1 MSELVEQLHSL
12 GIRQEGD
19 PILRGA
25 CHPFDLPRER
35 SAAVDLGHKLVGYI
49 EPLQAIHPFTK
60 GIGLAAPQ
68 IGVSRAMSV
77 IRSQGGEPF
86 LLMNPRIT
94 WRSEEEDVQYEG
106 CLSFFDVRVPVP
118 RALAIT
124 VETSTLDGGREQ
136 RRFELGLARLV
147 AHEIDH
153 LNGKLARDLVPAG
166 AKVLPLSEYRQGDR
180 AWQY

>member
-1 MSELVEQLHSL
+1 MSELVEQLRSL

-25 CHPFDLPRER
+25 CQPFDLPRER

-77 IRSQGGEPF
+77 IRPQGGEPF
-86 LLMNPRIT
+86 LLMNPRII

-124 VETSTLDGGREQ
+124 VETSTLDGERDQ

-153 LNGKLARDLVPAG
+153 LNGTLARDLVPAG
-166 AKVLPLSEYRQGDR
+166 AKVLPLSEYRQANR
-180 AWQY
+180 AWHY

>member
-1 MSELVEQLHSL
+1 MSELVEQLRSL

-19 PILRGA
+19 PILRSV
-25 CHPFDLPRER
+25 CQPFDLPRER
-35 SAAVDLGHKLVGYI
+35 SEAEDVGHELVGYV

-77 IRSQGGEPF
+77 VRPQGGEPF
-86 LLMNPRIT
+86 LLINPLIT

-124 VETSTLDGGREQ
+124 VEMSTLDGRREQ
-136 RRFELGLARLV
+136 GRFELGLARLV

-153 LNGKLARDLVPAG
+153 LNGTLARDLVPAG
-166 AKVLPLSEYRQGDR
+166 AKVVPLSEYRQGDR
-180 AWQY
+180 AWHY